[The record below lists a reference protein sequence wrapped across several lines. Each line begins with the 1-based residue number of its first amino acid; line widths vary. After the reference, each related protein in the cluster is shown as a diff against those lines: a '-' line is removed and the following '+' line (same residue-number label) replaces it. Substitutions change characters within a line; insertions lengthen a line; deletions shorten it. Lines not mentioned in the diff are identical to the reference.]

1 MILNIIF
8 LFFTI
13 YLLIQSFIE
22 QKPFYKKM
30 RRSIGFRGG
39 KIIYIDKPQEVKEKG
54 VVYGKLLKSDKYG
67 LSGKPDYIYQLAE
80 DLIPIELKSSQAEDS
95 PYYKDV
101 MQLVAY
107 FLIIE
112 DVYQK
117 RVKRGRI
124 VYRNTMFEVYNR
136 RHLRKELFNILKQ
149 MKKMQEGNYLP
160 EVNPSF
166 ALCRFCPCRDTVC
179 EIYKNTSK

>member
-13 YLLIQSFIE
+13 YLLIQSVIE
-22 QKPFYKKM
+22 QRPFYKKM

-39 KIIYIDKPQEVKEKG
+39 KIIYIDKSQEVKEKG
-54 VVYGKLLKSDKYG
+54 VIYGKLLKSDKYG
-67 LSGKPDYIYQLAE
+67 LSGKPDYIYQLGE
-80 DLIPIELKSSQAEDS
+80 ELVPVELKSSEADDS

-149 MKKMQEGNYLP
+149 MEKMQEGDYYP

-166 ALCRFCPCRDTVC
+166 ALCRFCLCRDTVC

>member
-1 MILNIIF
+1 MIFNIVF
-8 LFFTI
+8 LFFAI
-13 YLLIQSFIE
+13 YLLIQSIIE
-22 QKPFYKKM
+22 QRPFYKKM
-30 RRSIGFRGG
+30 RRSVGFRGG
-39 KIIYIDKPQEVKEKG
+39 KIVYLDKSKGVKEKG
-54 VVYGKLLKSDKYG
+54 AIYGKLLKSDKYG
-67 LSGKPDYIYQLAE
+67 LSGKPDYIYQLGE
-80 DLIPIELKSSQAEDS
+80 ELIPIELKSSEAEDS

-117 RVKRGRI
+117 KVKRGRI

-136 RHLRKELFNILKQ
+136 RHLIKELLNILKQ
-149 MKKMQEGNYLP
+149 MKKMQEGDYFP
-160 EVNPSF
+160 DVNPSF

-179 EIYKNTSK
+179 EVYKGTSK